1 VFQKSKKIIA
11 VPLTLIEM
19 LFINRQMNT
28 KFSIL
33 LIFILFLSCKPSRSA
48 YPESDTSR
56 YREIHERLFTIDTHT
71 DTPMNFAGDTFD
83 MSKSH
88 DPYLT
93 GSRVDL
99 PRMKKGGL
107 DAVFL
112 AVFIGQG
119 QRTPAGNAK
128 AKEEALNIFGSIDTM
143 LARNTQLATLALN
156 PTDAV
161 KINKTGKRAL
171 FIGLENGYPIGND
184 IHMVEKFYQLGARYI
199 TLCHTKNNDLCDS
212 SNDTT
217 NFNGLSTFGEDV
229 VREMNR
235 LGMMIDVSH
244 ISDSSFFDVLRI
256 TRTPVIASHSSSRSV
271 CDNPRNLSDEMLQ
284 ALARNGGVAQ
294 VCLLSDYV
302 KPHTPFPARDSARAA
317 VRRKFGDYYKLD
329 EETQRRFRAEWREID
344 KIYPPKLATVADL
357 CDHIDHM
364 IQIAGIDHVG
374 IGSDFDG
381 GGGLAD
387 CIDVSQFAMIT
398 KELLRRGYNQE
409 QLAKIWGGNFLRVF
423 NEVIAV
429 SGKTDKGL
437 IN

>member
-1 VFQKSKKIIA
+1 
-11 VPLTLIEM
+11 
-19 LFINRQMNT
+19 MNI
-28 KFSIL
+28 KLSIL
-33 LIFILFLSCKPSRSA
+33 LVSFLFLSCKPSRSA
-48 YPESDTSR
+48 SPESDTSR
-56 YREIHERLFTIDTHT
+56 YRELHESLFTIDTHT

-83 MSKSH
+83 MSKAH
-88 DPYLT
+88 DPYST

-119 QRTPAGNAK
+119 QRTPEGNAK
-128 AKEEALNIFGSIDTM
+128 AKEEALGIFSAIDTM
-143 LARNTQLATLALN
+143 LARNTPLAALALD
-156 PTDAV
+156 PGDAED
-161 KINKTGKRAL
+161 IAKTGKRAL

-184 IHMVEKFYQLGARYI
+184 IRMVEKFYQLGARYI
-199 TLCHTKNNDLCDS
+199 TLCHTKNNDICDS

-217 NFNGLSTFGEDV
+217 NFNGLSSFGEDV
-229 VREMNR
+229 VGEMNR
-235 LGMMIDVSH
+235 LGMLIDVSH
-244 ISDSSFFDVLRI
+244 ISDSSFYDVLRVS
-256 TRTPVIASHSSSRSV
+256 RAPVIASHSSSRKI
-271 CDNPRNLSDEMLQ
+271 CDNPRNLSDEMLLS
-284 ALARNGGVAQ
+284 LAKNGGVAQ

-302 KPHTPFPARDSARAA
+302 KPHTPFPERDSARAA
-317 VRRKFGDYYKLD
+317 VRKKFGDYYKLD

-364 IQIAGIDHVG
+364 VQVAGIDHVG

-387 CIDVSQFAMIT
+387 CVDVSQFPMIT
-398 KELLRRGYNQE
+398 KELLHRGYSRE

-423 NEVIAV
+423 NEVIAA
-429 SGKTDKGL
+429 SGEKRNGSK
-437 IN
+437 N